1 MEVFDRAEDATVD
14 EPFDP
19 AIDHFRV
26 LSQYSP
32 QKKLLIVSV
41 IEVGGD
47 CDVAKCAN
55 AQVRF
60 EF

>member
-1 MEVFDRAEDATVD
+1 MEVFNRVDDDSVD

-32 QKKLLIVSV
+32 QKKLV
-41 IEVGGD
+41 IRTCV
-47 CDVAKCAN
+47 
-55 AQVRF
+55 QTF
-60 EF
+60 